1 VLSVKAVP
9 VRAAYVAAILTTSL
23 LSSAALGQAVP
34 GARTPVAA
42 PAAAPPA
49 GTNVAVIDIAF
60 IFKNHNKFKGQMEGM
75 KGQIEQFEQSLKKDQ
90 ADFEKRREQLQAYKP
105 SSPEFKALEEQLA
118 KLSSELQVKMQL
130 KRKEFLEQE
139 AKIYF
144 AVYNEIVE
152 RVASFADRNRIG
164 LVLRYNSDE
173 MDAQDRG
180 SVLQGVNRPV
190 VFQRNLDIT
199 DIILQACNAGTTA
212 PATTTR
218 PLGTATRP
226 GSNTLAPSTPRG
238 VNR

>member
-1 VLSVKAVP
+1 MKAVS
-9 VRAAYVAAILTTSL
+9 VRAAFVAAVLTTCS
-23 LSSAALGQAVP
+23 LSSLALGQAIP
-34 GARTPVAA
+34 GTRPAGAV
-42 PAAAPPA
+42 AAAPPA

-60 IFKNHNKFKGQMEGM
+60 IFKNHNQFKAQMEGM
-75 KGQIEQFEQSLKKDQ
+75 KSQIEQFEQSLKKDQ

-144 AVYNEIVE
+144 AVYNEVVE
-152 RVASFADRNRIG
+152 RVASFSDRNRIG

-199 DIILQACNAGTTA
+199 DIILQACNAGTAA
-212 PATTTR
+212 PSTGR
-218 PLGTATRP
+218 PVGTATRP
-226 GSNTLAPSTPRG
+226 AGTLAPSSPRG
-238 VNR
+238 LNR